1 MPCSLFRIRCENTPT
16 WRCIGIITLK
26 AVLYIGEGFF
36 KKYLA
41 ICSELCYNDAE
52 SLLMLTLGREDV
64 SRFAPPQGIAV
75 KQQNEAAQL
84 K

>member
-1 MPCSLFRIRCENTPT
+1 M
-16 WRCIGIITLK
+16 
-26 AVLYIGEGFF
+26 YIGDGFF
-36 KKYLA
+36 TKYLA
-41 ICSELCYNDAE
+41 ICSELCYNDAG
-52 SLLMLTLGREDV
+52 SLLMLTIGREDD

>member
-26 AVLYIGEGFF
+26 AVMYIGDGFF
-36 KKYLA
+36 TKYLA
-41 ICSELCYNDAE
+41 ICSELYNDAE
-52 SLLMLTLGREDV
+52 SLLMLTLGWEDD